1 MPTKMS
7 ENKPERL
14 TLNNWE
20 KTRADL
26 VSLREESGQSPAV
39 LRQADRLEG
48 RLHEEVVDFI
58 WEHYLIGKHMIM
70 DARKKSGLIYLPEK
84 VIEMAEGYR
93 LMRSSAFRAQKYINE
108 NHVDTKR
115 PRSGRFLGE
124 VEMLIG
130 NHKKAAEYFGRS
142 VSLFNKMEDPSER
155 VNALELSG
163 FWVESLI
170 LGGKVKEGIEVAKE
184 TFKNYDQD
192 DGLNLKNR
200 DYYTWAVWKSG
211 CAIKVWHALLY
222 KKVSVAGENRENLI
236 EMLREA
242 ERIVN
247 PSPETK
253 IWGDFTRR
261 REEIASI
268 KGRLKLD

>member
-1 MPTKMS
+1 MS

-26 VSLREESGQSPAV
+26 ASLREESGQSPAA

-48 RLHEEVVDFI
+48 RLHEEVVDLI

-70 DARKKSGLIYLPEK
+70 DSREKSGLIYLPEK
-84 VIEMAEGYR
+84 VIGMAEGYR
-93 LMRSSAFRAQKYINE
+93 LMRSSAFRAQEYIDE

-124 VEMLIG
+124 VEMLVG
-130 NHKKAAEYFGRS
+130 NHKKATEYFS
-142 VSLFNKMEDPSER
+142 KSISLFNKMENPSER

-170 LGGKVKEGIEVAKE
+170 LGGKVKEGIDVATK
-184 TFKNYDQD
+184 TFKDYDQG
-192 DGLNLKNR
+192 DGLDLKNR

-211 CAIKVWHALLY
+211 CAIKVWHALLH
-222 KKVSVAGENRENLI
+222 KNAPVAGENRETLV

-261 REEIASI
+261 REEIVSI
-268 KGRLKLD
+268 KKNLNLD